1 MLSTVLQGF
10 PGGSVGKASA
20 CNAGDMSLITGL
32 GRSPGGGF
40 DTVFFPGNPHRP
52 RSLVGYNP
60 QRHKESD
67 MTESNEYSIAPC

>member
-1 MLSTVLQGF
+1 MLQGF

-40 DTVFFPGNPHRP
+40 DTVFFPGESAQTEEPGGLQ
-52 RSLVGYNP
+52 STVS
-60 QRHKESD
+60 QRV
-67 MTESNEYSIAPC
+67 